1 MDTSTNPLQEN
12 TEIFKWK
19 EPLKKDSF
27 YPDEIFCRD
36 EEIDQYVNAV
46 QDIPD
51 GHSPNNVFVYGPTG
65 VGKTV
70 ITKWMCEN
78 LREMVDDRPQI
89 ELTITNAIN
98 CRDYNT
104 TFQLATAILNSLR
117 PEKDDIDTNGL
128 STNRVFNLL
137 YEEIDEIGGNVV
149 IILDEID
156 NIPIDARNDFL
167 YNIPRAEAQQNIEA
181 EVGLIGISNDLK
193 FVDSLEP
200 KVRSTLGERE
210 IEFGPYDANQ
220 LRTILNYYA
229 DLAFYDDALGDGVV
243 PCAAAYAGQERGD
256 VRQGLLLLEKAGEYA
271 RINGD
276 DIVTD
281 AHVEEAYDDIEKDEI
296 VGYFRDKLSTQQGL
310 SYLATTLMVLDP
322 NQDAKTKNIYSLYR
336 NLTTRHSSNAVS
348 ERKFY
353 EFLDQLSMLG
363 LVRSQEKNLG
373 RKGGRM
379 YVYEVTD
386 DPADIIRA
394 AQEIEEFA
402 EILPKRVDKALE
414 MHKETKSVMYE
425 PQAKTEDDDQKSIYQ
440 F

>member
-27 YPDEIFCRD
+27 NPDEIFCRD
-36 EEIDQYVNAV
+36 EEIKRYANAL

-51 GHSPNNVFVYGPTG
+51 GHGPNNVFVYGPTG

-70 ITKWMCEN
+70 VTKWMREN
-78 LREMVDDRPQI
+78 VREMVDNRPQI
-89 ELTITNAIN
+89 ELTITDPIN
-98 CRDYNT
+98 CRDYKT
-104 TFQLATAILNSLR
+104 TFQLATAILNALR

-137 YEEIDEIGGNVV
+137 YEEIDEVGGNVV

-229 DLAFYDDALGDGVV
+229 DLAFYDHALGDGVV

-271 RINGD
+271 RSND
-276 DIVTD
+276 DDVVSD

-296 VGYFRDKLSTQQGL
+296 VGYFEDKLSTQQGL

-322 NQDAKTKNIYSLYR
+322 NQDAQTKHIHSLYK
-336 NLTTRHSSNAVS
+336 NLTTRHSTNAVA

-373 RKGGRM
+373 RKGGRK

-386 DPADIIRA
+386 DPADIINA
-394 AQEIEEFA
+394 AREIEEFA
-402 EILPKRVDKALE
+402 EILPKRVDKALK
-414 MHKETKSVMYE
+414 MNKETKSVMYE
-425 PQAKTEDDDQKSIYQ
+425 PQAKTDDDDQKSIYQ

>member
-1 MDTSTNPLQEN
+1 MDTSTNPFQET
-12 TEIFKWK
+12 TEMFKWK

-27 YPDEIFCRD
+27 SPDEIFCRD
-36 EEIDQYVNAV
+36 EEIQRYTSAL
-46 QDIPD
+46 QDIPN

-70 ITKWMCEN
+70 VTKWMRAK
-78 LREMVDDRPQI
+78 LREMVDQKPDV
-89 ELTITNAIN
+89 ELTITDAIN
-98 CRDYNT
+98 CRDYKT

-128 STNRVFNLL
+128 STKRVFDLL
-137 YEEIDEIGGNVV
+137 YEEIDEVDGNVV

-167 YNIPRAEAQQNIEA
+167 YNIPRAEAQQQIDTEI
-181 EVGLIGISNDLK
+181 GLIGISNDLK

-220 LRTILNYYA
+220 LNTILSYYA
-229 DLAFYDDALGDGVV
+229 DLSFYDDAIDSSVV
-243 PCAAAYAGQERGD
+243 PYAAAIAAQERGD

-271 RINGD
+271 RSNGD
-276 DIVTD
+276 DIVTEE
-281 AHVEEAYDDIEKDEI
+281 HVDDAYDDIEKDEI
-296 VGYFRDKLSTQQGL
+296 LSYFKDKLSTQQGL
-310 SYLATTLMVLDP
+310 AYLATTLMVLDP
-322 NQDAKTKNIYSLYR
+322 NQDAKTKNIHTLYK
-336 NLTTRHSSNAVS
+336 NLTTRHETDAVG

-363 LVRSQEKNLG
+363 LIRSQEKNLS
-373 RKGGRM
+373 RKGGRV
-379 YVYEVTD
+379 YIYEVTD
-386 DPADIIRA
+386 DPADIIA
-394 AQEIEEFA
+394 AVREYESFED
-402 EILPKRVDKALE
+402 ILPERVDQALE
-414 MHKETKSVMYE
+414 IQTKSRSVMYE
-425 PQAKTEDDDQKSIYQ
+425 PQAENGDSEQKSIYQ